1 MERVSDF
8 AYSCRATALMLPIKC
23 KLARRFIS
31 TICPSGRPASTRGP
45 SIVKNGDA
53 MRPVLSETTYLVGN
67 GGRRTSFGVGGKQ
80 IFCNKNVSAAIHSAT
95 GRSAETAA

>member
-31 TICPSGRPASTRGP
+31 TICPSGRQASTRGP

-67 GGRRTSFGVGGKQ
+67 GGRGTSFGVGGKQ
-80 IFCNKNVSAAIHSAT
+80 IFFNKNGLAQIHSAT
-95 GRSAETAA
+95 SRREKTT